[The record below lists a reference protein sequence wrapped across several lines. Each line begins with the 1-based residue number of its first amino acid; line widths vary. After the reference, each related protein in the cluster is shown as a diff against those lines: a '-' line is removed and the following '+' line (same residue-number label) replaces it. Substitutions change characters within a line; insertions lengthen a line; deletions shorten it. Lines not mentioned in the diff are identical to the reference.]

1 MKKGMTL
8 VEILVSLLILAF
20 VLGAV
25 FTILNLQI
33 IKTTQVQK
41 TSILQTDAQV
51 ALSLL
56 KWDMGAAGLG
66 YPKLDNVVTSGDGLG
81 PGGTDAI
88 TLRAVGFGFEA
99 GKTRWSW
106 LLDKTNSTTALVRWW
121 DDTAQNFQPGD
132 LVVVLNRNREI
143 MTPPGYI
150 TVLATQP
157 DTFYDPHGTPIPAQ
171 KLTLDQQLST
181 IAGLVMICI
190 DTLLYNPGIT
200 YQVVNNQLMRGNDIL
215 LDNVEDLQ
223 FAYGLDNDGDNVIE
237 TWTDNL
243 PAQYVS
249 LGRKWAIRY
258 NLVVTSRP
266 MRGYQYHAASYTVE
280 NHVVNIPNGSPQQ
293 RQRRAF
299 LSGII
304 APPNLQP

>member
-1 MKKGMTL
+1 MTL
-8 VEILVSLLILAF
+8 VEILVSLVILAF

-25 FTILNLQI
+25 FTILNLQM
-33 IKTTQVQK
+33 IKSGQVQK

-51 ALSLL
+51 VLSLL
-56 KWDMGAAGLG
+56 KWDLGAAGLG
-66 YPKLDNVVTSGDGLG
+66 YPKMDDAVTSGDGTG
-81 PGGTDAI
+81 PGGTDVI

-106 LLDKTNSTTALVRWW
+106 LLDKTNSTTVLVRWW
-121 DDTAQNFQPGD
+121 DDTNQNFKPGD
-132 LVVVLNRNREI
+132 LVVVLDRDRKI
-143 MTPPGYI
+143 MNPPYYI
-150 TVLATQP
+150 TIQSVQP
-157 DTFYDPHGTPIPAQ
+157 DTFYDPHGTAIPAQ
-171 KLTLDQQLST
+171 RLVLDQQLNS

-200 YQVVNNQLMRGNDIL
+200 YQVVNNQLMRGNDVL

-223 FAYGLDNDGDNVIE
+223 FAYGIDNDGDNVIE
-237 TWTDNL
+237 TWTNTL

-266 MRGYQYHAASYTVE
+266 IRGYTYNAANYTVE
-280 NHVVNIPNGSPQQ
+280 NHVVNIPSGSYQQ
-293 RQRRAF
+293 RQKRAF